1 MSSLKP
7 RKYVIGFCYLCQECL
22 HCNKNCGN
30 RGCRCRNNKEVTPE
44 NKKGQP
50 RKYYSRT
57 FQPKKTIKPYQLDE
71 LNRAS
76 EYYGYKT
83 NFSEEF
89 NFSLCT
95 KCHNKYNR
103 LGRKV
108 NKIQEEEAKTAD
120 TDSVSPVN
128 TLEIADTSTSRHI
141 SPSLSLIN
149 VSETVDTSAL
159 QKEAETVDT
168 DSISPVNTLE
178 ISDTN
183 TSRHISPSLSS
194 INVSETVDTSALQK
208 FASIRTPSEQSEKY
222 ADSLESESLPF
233 EIKFKLIL
241 KFSDGKCKPAK
252 WKSIMVE
259 DFYDF
264 KNGLENLVQSQLEDQ
279 VIFQDDYTVSYKHEK
294 ESGLGTQLASTSD
307 WKEFLKEYE
316 RIISGKKVLKIIIT
330 MKKKPNKRSQFR

>member
-1 MSSLKP
+1 MSNLKP

-128 TLEIADTSTSRHI
+128 TLEIADTST
-141 SPSLSLIN
+141 
-149 VSETVDTSAL
+149 
-159 QKEAETVDT
+159 
-168 DSISPVNTLE
+168 
-178 ISDTN
+178 
-183 TSRHISPSLSS
+183 
-194 INVSETVDTSALQK
+194 
-208 FASIRTPSEQSEKY
+208 
-222 ADSLESESLPF
+222 
-233 EIKFKLIL
+233 
-241 KFSDGKCKPAK
+241 
-252 WKSIMVE
+252 
-259 DFYDF
+259 
-264 KNGLENLVQSQLEDQ
+264 
-279 VIFQDDYTVSYKHEK
+279 
-294 ESGLGTQLASTSD
+294 
-307 WKEFLKEYE
+307 
-316 RIISGKKVLKIIIT
+316 
-330 MKKKPNKRSQFR
+330 

>member
-120 TDSVSPVN
+120 TDSV
-128 TLEIADTSTSRHI
+128 
-141 SPSLSLIN
+141 
-149 VSETVDTSAL
+149 
-159 QKEAETVDT
+159 
-168 DSISPVNTLE
+168 SPVNTLE